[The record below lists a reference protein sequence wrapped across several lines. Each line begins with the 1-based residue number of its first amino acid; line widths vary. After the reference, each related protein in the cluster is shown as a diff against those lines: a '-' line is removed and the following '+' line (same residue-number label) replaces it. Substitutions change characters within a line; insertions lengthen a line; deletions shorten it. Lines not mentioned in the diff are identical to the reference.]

1 MPYLLAIGLI
11 IWGIKTLY
19 DNIWNVALVLFFL
32 LVGFIAVTLL
42 VCLPGSSPK
51 RNKAVDDFVEGAVKR
66 HKKTLMFSKSAGIKR
81 DKYGIE
87 DKSGWHA
94 EREYFIKNVLA
105 REASPIVKRLIADGK
120 FNYSIHE
127 TIEKSIANAD
137 FEIATLPPDIT
148 PERFE
153 VLCMEVFRAS
163 GWNATTTKA
172 SGDQGA
178 DVIAERD
185 SLIVVVQCKLY
196 GTPVGNKAV
205 QEVIAARGF
214 YNADIALVVANSS
227 FTRSALQLAQVSDVK
242 TFNYL
247 EFVDYVQSLSAPVGL
262 AAKHG

>member
-1 MPYLLAIGLI
+1 MPYLLAIGLV
-11 IWGIKTLY
+11 IWGIKILY
-19 DNIWNVALVLFFL
+19 DNIWNVALIAFFVI
-32 LVGFIAVTLL
+32 VGFL
-42 VCLPGSSPK
+42 VVMFFVGASSGRTK
-51 RNKAVDDFVEGAVKR
+51 RNKAVDDFVEGAVRR
-66 HKKTLMFSKSAGIKR
+66 HKKTLMFSKSGGIKR

-87 DKSGWHA
+87 DKAGWYN

-105 REASPIVKRLIADGK
+105 REASPIVQRLITDGK
-120 FNYSIHE
+120 FDQSIRE
-127 TIEKSIANAD
+127 TIEKGLANAD

-185 SLIVVVQCKLY
+185 SLKVVVQCKLY

-205 QEVIAARGF
+205 QEVIAARGY

-227 FTRSALQLAQVSDVK
+227 FTRSAIQLAEVSDVK
-242 TFNYL
+242 TFNYA
-247 EFVDYVQSLSAPVGL
+247 EFVDYVQSLSVPVGL
-262 AAKHG
+262 AAKRG